1 MQIKKIVPLALAAVM
16 TAAASAGAADVQV
29 AKINI
34 PNSITSQAR
43 QQLVQKL
50 MEKFDF
56 SACLPD
62 WNIPSLK
69 PETKPEQTPD
79 ETPDNA
85 PEEIPEE
92 MPEEPPEEQPDETP
106 DETPEQTPDEQ
117 PDETPDNTP
126 DETPD
131 EQPDETPEET
141 PDEQP
146 ESEPEETPDEIPE
159 ETPDEQPE
167 ETPDNTPQLPEGSR
181 PEETPDNGTEQ
192 NPEDNNNGTSQ
203 GDFASQVVALVN
215 AERAKQG
222 LSALTIDTKV
232 QQAALVRAKESAQS
246 FSHTRPNGSSFSTAL
261 TEAGVSYRTAGEN
274 IAYGQSTPQQVMNA
288 WMNSSGHRANILNA
302 NYTTIGVG
310 YTVINGTAYW
320 AQLFTA

>member
-34 PNSITSQAR
+34 SNSITSQAR

-62 WNIPSLK
+62 WDIPSLK

-79 ETPDNA
+79 ETP
-85 PEEIPEE
+85 EEIPEE
-92 MPEEPPEEQPDETP
+92 M
-106 DETPEQTPDEQ
+106 PEQTPDEQ

-131 EQPDETPEET
+131 EQPDEQ
-141 PDEQP
+141 PD
-146 ESEPEETPDEIPE
+146 

-232 QQAALVRAKESAQS
+232 QQAALMRAKESAQS

>member
-34 PNSITSQAR
+34 SNSITSQAR
-43 QQLVQKL
+43 QQLIQKL

-62 WNIPSLK
+62 WDIPSLK

-79 ETPDNA
+79 ETP
-85 PEEIPEE
+85 EEIPEE
-92 MPEEPPEEQPDETP
+92 MPEQ
-106 DETPEQTPDEQ
+106 TPEEQ

-131 EQPDETPEET
+131 EQPDEQPDET
-141 PDEQP
+141 PDEA
-146 ESEPEETPDEIPE
+146 
-159 ETPDEQPE
+159 PE

>member
-29 AKINI
+29 AKIDI

-62 WNIPSLK
+62 WDIPSLK

-79 ETPDNA
+79 EQPD
-85 PEEIPEE
+85 EIPEE

-106 DETPEQTPDEQ
+106 DETPEQPPEEQ
-117 PDETPDNTP
+117 PDETPDETP
-126 DETPD
+126 EQTPD
-131 EQPDETPEET
+131 EQPD
-141 PDEQP
+141 
-146 ESEPEETPDEIPE
+146 
-159 ETPDEQPE
+159 